1 MRKFSGKY
9 DVLLETAIQRFQQ
22 GGFLIG
28 DLVKIK
34 KNALS
39 NEKLKGISEQMK
51 QRIKEFQE
59 SDVNLRLCAV
69 KSSHAN
75 TSLGYIGGPDAP
87 TDYYVD
93 IVQEISPSNW
103 VNPTTLPMEVVE
115 KLDHESWEPVPV
127 PDSLKRMSPE
137 TTEFDK
143 NGIAKGDIGADE
155 YSRMSNDLN
164 LPSKNIK
171 LSNSKKWDDN
181 KPGGGNTKGLEK
193 LKDSVRVNDEKMLT
207 ETYMSILNEWGTV
220 KDIGKN
226 IGKNIGRGLGNLM
239 SNQEA
244 ERANQAVIQQNYQ
257 KYHMPGPGDKVIKVS
272 ELTPDELKFA
282 QNQLGVPQ
290 IIKDIVSAMKK
301 LEEGGV
307 KFRPD
312 IYEMINSL
320 DPSAK
325 SNTSTAPVDA
335 STDSTPPT
343 TSIAPPTSAAPMA
356 APKN

>member
-207 ETYMSILNEWGTV
+207 ETYMSILNEWGTA
-220 KDIGKN
+220 KDI
-226 IGKNIGRGLGNLM
+226 
-239 SNQEA
+239 
-244 ERANQAVIQQNYQ
+244 
-257 KYHMPGPGDKVIKVS
+257 MPGPGDKVIKGS
-272 ELTPDELKFA
+272 ELASKLRPDELKIV

-290 IIKDIVSAMKK
+290 IIKDIVSAMEK

-325 SNTSTAPVDA
+325 SNTAAVPVDA
-335 STDSTPPT
+335 STDSTTPT

-356 APKN
+356 APTGAPKS